1 MKMIIAIVQDDITQK
16 ISDTL
21 LKQSYRVTQM
31 ATTGGFL
38 RGGATTLMIG
48 VEDHQVEPA
57 LQIIRDQI
65 KPDQNHHQATLYVL
79 NVKGFN
85 QV

>member
-1 MKMIIAIVQDDITQK
+1 MKMIIAIVNDETTEK
-16 ISDTL
+16 ISNTL
-21 LKQSYRVTQM
+21 LENGYRVTQM

-38 RGGATTLMIG
+38 KGGATTLMVG

-57 LQIIRDQI
+57 LQLFRDQF
-65 KPDQNHHQATLYVL
+65 KPDVDHHQVTLYVL